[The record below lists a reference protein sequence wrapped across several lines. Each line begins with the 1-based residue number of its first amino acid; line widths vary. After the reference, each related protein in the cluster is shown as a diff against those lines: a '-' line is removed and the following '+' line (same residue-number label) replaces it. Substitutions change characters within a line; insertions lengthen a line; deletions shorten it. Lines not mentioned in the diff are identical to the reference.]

1 MNSVVSFKEDVLS
14 FSRLRH
20 SKDNC
25 PDRVFPLELYLF
37 SEPLSLFGLSMRDAR
52 ASLVSHHIQSRTSWL
67 WPSLP
72 EQKWEPAAIV
82 KKGVRTLL
90 AANQARRLSYLR
102 FSSWCRIPSQGF
114 IPTSKSQGN
123 APLFLSPQMSQKM
136 RRRIILVIRSFL
148 AHKPIFPLH
157 AQSCVALSQRTPISL
172 LNFQKPWSKSFSSS
186 YNAKLRDSHSTLH
199 SCTKNIY

>member
-1 MNSVVSFKEDVLS
+1 MFFLFPGLGIRKTIVRIVCFL
-14 FSRLRH
+14 L
-20 SKDNC
+20 NC
-25 PDRVFPLELYLF
+25 IYLVN
-37 SEPLSLFGLSMRDAR
+37 PYLSLVYRWGVTR

-90 AANQARRLSYLR
+90 AANQARGLSYLR

-186 YNAKLRDSHSTLH
+186 YNAKLSDSHSTLH

>member
-1 MNSVVSFKEDVLS
+1 MSFKEDVLS
-14 FSRLRH
+14 FSWLRH

-37 SEPLSLFGLSMRDAR
+37 SEPLSLFGLSMRGDESLTSFPPYSIPDFMTLTISAR
-52 ASLVSHHIQSRTSWL
+52 AKVRASSNCKERGPDT
-67 WPSLP
+67 PSS
-72 EQKWEPAAIV
+72 KSS
-82 KKGVRTLL
+82 KG
-90 AANQARRLSYLR
+90 LSYLW

-186 YNAKLRDSHSTLH
+186 YNAKLSDSHSTLH